1 MGSRTAANS
10 TAAEETDFSSSSSS
24 TCNIWLQVSLGKPR
38 RTRNT
43 KQWRSFNERF
53 KTFCSSAGKVTE
65 ILPFFR
71 IDRFEE
77 LRLLWIDRV
86 KTQIKKASVSKSSVS
101 SESIASATASSACVR
116 SPESRT
122 AAVNTL
128 PIASGGCVSVDID
141 GTGNVQCKEN
151 AKVVGVDWAS
161 AALRY
166 TKPHWRFLRRTPRF
180 RQVSTGRQTFGTT
193 TVTEEAPIRKREGAG
208 YSTRTR
214 TGKCA
219 ERYTQLSVFS
229 ISGRPADTFPSSSG
243 KTAYGRM
250 ART

>member
-65 ILPFFR
+65 ISLVFR

-77 LRLLWIDRV
+77 LRLLWIDRI
-86 KTQIKKASVSKSSVS
+86 KTHIKKASDSKSSVS
-101 SESIASATASSACVR
+101 SKSIASATASSACVR

-128 PIASGGCVSVDID
+128 PIASDGCVSVDID
-141 GTGNVQCKEN
+141 DTRNVSVQEECQ
-151 AKVVGVDWAS
+151 S
-161 AALRY
+161 S
-166 TKPHWRFLRRTPRF
+166 WR
-180 RQVSTGRQTFGTT
+180 
-193 TVTEEAPIRKREGAG
+193 
-208 YSTRTR
+208 
-214 TGKCA
+214 
-219 ERYTQLSVFS
+219 
-229 ISGRPADTFPSSSG
+229 
-243 KTAYGRM
+243 
-250 ART
+250 